1 MKSGLYVSLTVII
14 CCLLGGMYGPAVQPI
29 AAAAPQDELSSGLQ
43 TFTKVLNLVETNFAE
58 PLPLD
63 RGLYDGAIPG
73 MLRTLD
79 PHSSFL
85 DPKTYQLMQQNQR
98 GQYYGVGM
106 EINIDGDYVV
116 VTQPFPGSPAF
127 KAGIRRGDLIVSVD
141 DREVRKK
148 STAEVADLLK
158 GPRGTKVTVGI
169 KRLGEDKK
177 LSFLIT
183 RDEIIHSNVCTFW
196 LKPGV
201 AYVRLVDFSSQTT
214 GRDMIDGLKTLGEAN
229 INGLI
234 LDLRGNP
241 GGLVSEAVSVAG
253 HFLQKNQTV
262 VSHRGRASA
271 EQVFRVKS
279 QNPNSR
285 KYPVVVLVDK
295 YSASASE
302 IVAGALQDHDR
313 AWVLGEGTFGK
324 GLVQAQYPL
333 SEGTALLLT
342 IAKYHTPSGRLI
354 QRDYEHRSFFD
365 YYQHRDKDAR
375 NMQDVQKTDSG
386 RTVYGGGGIT
396 PDDKFTPAVYTP
408 FQIRMLRPRYTFV
421 HFANEQFAGR
431 EQSLPK
437 DWKPDADTMA
447 KFEQFLKKADILYT
461 SEEFEHERQWIS
473 DQIRIEMYSRA
484 FDRKSADQLTA
495 QVDPEVQKGINSLPT
510 AQGLLDEARRVLAQR
525 Q

>member
-1 MKSGLYVSLTVII
+1 
-14 CCLLGGMYGPAVQPI
+14 MYGPAIQPI

-43 TFTKVLNLVETNFAE
+43 SFTKVLNLVENNFAE
-58 PLPLD
+58 QVSLD
-63 RGLYDGAIPG
+63 KALYDGAIPG

-116 VTQPFPGSPAF
+116 CTQPFVGSPAYR
-127 KAGIRRGDLIVSVD
+127 AGIHRGDLIVSVD
-141 DREVRKK
+141 DRNVRKM
-148 STAEVADLLK
+148 STSEVADLLK
-158 GPRGTKVTVGI
+158 GPKGTKVTVGI
-169 KRLGEDKK
+169 KREGADKK

-183 RDEIIHSNVCTFW
+183 RDEIVHSNVSTFW
-196 LKPGV
+196 LKQGV
-201 AYVRLVDFSSQTT
+201 AYVHLVDFSSQAT
-214 GRDMIDGLKTLGEAN
+214 GRDMQDGLKALGEAN

-241 GGLVSEAVSVAG
+241 GGLVSEAVTVAG
-253 HFLQKNQTV
+253 HFLQKGQTV

-271 EQVFRVKS
+271 EQVFRVRT

-396 PDDKFTPAVYTP
+396 PDDKYTAP
-408 FQIRMLRPRYTFV
+408 TLSAFQIRILRPRYTFV
-421 HFANEQFAGR
+421 HFVNQQFAGR
-431 EQSLPK
+431 EQTLPK
-437 DWKPDADTMA
+437 DWKPDANTIAEFQKFLQKNDIAYAGDEFA
-447 KFEQFLKKADILYT
+447 K
-461 SEEFEHERQWIS
+461 ERQWIS
-473 DQIRIEMYSRA
+473 DQIQIEMYSRA
-484 FDRKSADQLTA
+484 FDRKAADQLAA
-495 QVDPEVQKGINSLPT
+495 QVDPEVQKGIGSLPT
-510 AQGLLDEARRVLAQR
+510 AQGLLDEARRVLAR
-525 Q
+525 RK